1 LSTYFVV
8 FLLLVFLLRKNNN
21 MCMNTLL
28 FAQRLSQLRKEAN
41 LSQIK
46 LGEAIGVSRFTIIDW
61 EAGRKSPNAK
71 HLEELAQALKA
82 PISYLLG
89 ETDTPS
95 PPGAREAAQPP
106 QKKSPKLEDHLRAVS
121 SAGMDVTP
129 IPVVTKEIKVCCGN
143 GNTYPLEVEWELSGE
158 YCFVYDKDLMG
169 YSWQC
174 DSFRVIIAE
183 GDSMEPRIQDGDY
196 LIFAMGAQAGDGDVA
211 VIRYAG
217 RLMIRGL
224 LFSPDGAITMHPFN
238 KSYQDK
244 AVEEDAEF
252 YILGVVIGK
261 APKPEIQP
269 IGRVF

>member
-1 LSTYFVV
+1 MEDEKK
-8 FLLLVFLLRKNNN
+8 LVFKKDRARNVMRQKN
-21 MCMNTLL
+21 
-28 FAQRLSQLRKEAN
+28 
-41 LSQIK
+41 IK
-46 LGEAIGVSRFTIIDW
+46 NKDIAEAIGITQKHVSNVLNGK
-61 EAGRKSPNAK
+61 AGVSYGTAK
-71 HLEELAQALKA
+71 QVEELLGV
-82 PISYLLG
+82 PLDFLTG
-89 ETDTPS
+89 ETDDPS
-95 PPGAREAAQPP
+95 PPGARDAAQPP
-106 QKKSPKLEDHLRAVS
+106 QEKSPKLADHLRAVS

-143 GNTYPLEVEWELSGE
+143 GNAYPLEVEWELSGE

-244 AVEEDAEF
+244 TVEEDAEF
-252 YILGVVIGK
+252 YILGVVVGK

>member
-1 LSTYFVV
+1 MATGEDIKR
-8 FLLLVFLLRKNNN
+8 LRKKRGWIQQV
-21 MCMNTLL
+21 L
-28 FAQRLSQLRKEAN
+28 AEHV
-41 LSQIK
+41 
-46 LGEAIGVSRFTIIDW
+46 GVTKTTIVDW
-61 EAGRKSPNAK
+61 ERGRYFPEGENLKNLAK
-71 HLEELAQALKA
+71 ALDVSVA
-82 PISYLLG
+82 YLLG
-89 ETDTPS
+89 ETDDPS
-95 PPGAREAAQPP
+95 PPGGQPP
-106 QKKSPKLEDHLRAVS
+106 QEKSQRLADHLRAVS

-143 GNTYPLEVEWELSGE
+143 GNAYPLEVEWELSGE

-211 VIRYAG
+211 VIRYEG

-224 LFSPDGAITMHPFN
+224 LFSPGGAVTMHPFN
-238 KSYQDK
+238 KGYQDK

-252 YILGVVIGK
+252 YILGVVVGK